1 MNPFFEGYPRKNGRA
16 GTRNHPVVLSCM
28 DSMNPIVRAIASQI
42 HGAVPITVLFGRG
55 QVHEDTALMH
65 KALVGLG
72 SNPNVGGVLVVSLEA
87 GIGAGV
93 TKALRQNG
101 QRVDTLIFQEA
112 GNTPNAVHQ
121 GVLKLLA
128 IAGRCSEIRRE
139 PVSLAKLAVAMECG
153 GSDALSGLVANHLLG
168 KIADRLID
176 AGAAVVISETS
187 EMIGAEHLLAK
198 RAANARVGR
207 DIRRLV
213 GGLETQLKRSGID
226 LRGINP
232 MPDNIRGGITTLE
245 EKALG
250 AIAKGGTKTIRGVLE
265 YAAPI
270 PGSGLYL
277 MDSPSGA
284 CESMTGLAASGA
296 NLLLFSTGAGHP
308 LGDPIVPTWKICAN
322 PATIRTLAP
331 NIDADATSVLTE
343 ERSLE
348 ACAGE
353 LFDDILKVAGGKL
366 TRAELLQQTETA
378 ITKRSPSV

>member
-1 MNPFFEGYPRKNGRA
+1 MNPFFWGFPRENGRA
-16 GTRNHPVVLSCM
+16 GTRNYPIVLSCM
-28 DSMNPIVRAIASQI
+28 DSMNPIVKAIASQI
-42 HGAVPITVLFGRG
+42 QSAVPITVLFGRG
-55 QVHEDTALMH
+55 QVPADSALM
-65 KALVGLG
+65 KKTLVGMG
-72 SNPNVGGVLVVSLEA
+72 CNPNVGGVLVVSLEA
-87 GIGAGV
+87 EIGDGI
-93 TKALRQNG
+93 TEALQQNG
-101 QRVDTLIFQEA
+101 QRVDTLIFQEE

-121 GVLKLLA
+121 GVLKLLTLA
-128 IAGRCSEIRRE
+128 SRCSESRRE
-139 PVSLAKLAVAMECG
+139 PIPLSKLAVALECG

-176 AGAAVVISETS
+176 AGASIVISETS
-187 EMIGAEHLLAK
+187 EMIGAEHLLVK
-198 RAANARVGR
+198 RAATKKVAR

-213 GGLETQLKRSGID
+213 GALETRLKRSGID

-232 MPDNIRGGITTLE
+232 MPDNIRGGISTIE

-250 AIAKGGTKTIRGVLE
+250 AIAKGGSKTIRGVLE

-270 PGSGLYL
+270 PGPGLYL

-284 CESMTGLAASGA
+284 CESMTGLAATGA

-322 PATIRTLAP
+322 PATIRNLAP

-348 ACAGE
+348 VCAEE
-353 LFDDILKVAGGKL
+353 LFDDILKVADGKL
-366 TRAELLQQTETA
+366 TRAELLKQTETA

>member
-28 DSMNPIVRAIASQI
+28 DSMNPIVKAIASQI
-42 HGAVPITVLFGRG
+42 QGAVPITVLFGRG
-55 QVHEDTALMH
+55 QAPADTAIM
-65 KALVGLG
+65 KKTLVGLG
-72 SNPNVGGVLVVSLEA
+72 CNPNVGGVLVVSLEA
-87 GIGAGV
+87 EIGDGI
-93 TKALRQNG
+93 TDALQKNG
-101 QRVDTLIFQEA
+101 QRVDTLIFQEE

-121 GVLKLLA
+121 GVIKLLA
-128 IAGRCSEIRRE
+128 IAGRCSEIRRV
-139 PVSLAKLAVAMECG
+139 PVPLSKLTVAMECG

-168 KIADRLID
+168 YMADRLIA
-176 AGAAVVISETS
+176 AGASVVISETS

-198 RAANARVGR
+198 RAADKKVSR
-207 DIRRLV
+207 DIRKLV
-213 GGLETQLKRSGID
+213 GGLERRLKRSGID

-250 AIAKGGTKTIRGVLE
+250 AIAKGGSKTIRGVLG

-270 PGSGLYL
+270 PGPGLYL

-284 CESMTGLAASGA
+284 CESMTGLSASGA

-322 PATIRTLAP
+322 PAAIRNLAP
-331 NIDADATSVLTE
+331 NIDADASVVLTE
-343 ERSLE
+343 EGSLE
-348 ACAGE
+348 ACAEEFFG
-353 LFDDILKVAGGKL
+353 DILKVAGGKL
-366 TRAELLQQTETA
+366 TRAELLKQTETA
-378 ITKRSPSV
+378 ITKTSPSV